1 MYACSHG
8 PLVCIHVPM
17 APLYAYMFPWPP
29 CIGSYIFVC
38 LLLGPRL
45 HSDAGANY
53 AIQKGLVASRSK
65 VKYFK
70 HNDMADLERMLE
82 EQKKLDE
89 KVG

>member
-1 MYACSHG
+1 MHT
-8 PLVCIHVPM
+8 
-17 APLYAYMFPWPP
+17 W
-29 CIGSYIFVC
+29 IGSYILVC
-38 LLLGPRL
+38 LLGPWL
-45 HSDAGANY
+45 YSDAGANY